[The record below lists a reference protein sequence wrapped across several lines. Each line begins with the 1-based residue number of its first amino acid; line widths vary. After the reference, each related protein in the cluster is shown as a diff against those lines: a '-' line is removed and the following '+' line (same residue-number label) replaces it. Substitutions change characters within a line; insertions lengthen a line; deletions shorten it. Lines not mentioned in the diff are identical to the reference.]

1 MVVDDGDIE
10 GQLPG
15 VLVPELTDLQLDD
28 DVADLLG
35 VKQQQID
42 EALVAVDGEMDLAAN
57 ERELGAKLGQGLLQP
72 TGQGS
77 LDRALTRSLGQVKEV
92 EDVRILHNL
101 LGLVGVDR
109 L

>member
-1 MVVDDGDIE
+1 M
-10 GQLPG
+10 
-15 VLVPELTDLQLDD
+15 
-28 DVADLLG
+28 
-35 VKQQQID
+35 KQQQID

-77 LDRALTRSLGQVKEV
+77 LDRAAHAIARSGQGSRRR
-92 EDVRILHNL
+92 RILHNL